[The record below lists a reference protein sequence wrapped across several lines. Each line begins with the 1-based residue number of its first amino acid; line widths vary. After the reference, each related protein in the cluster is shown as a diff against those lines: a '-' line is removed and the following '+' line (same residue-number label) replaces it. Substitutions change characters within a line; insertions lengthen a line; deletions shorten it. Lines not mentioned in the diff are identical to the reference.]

1 MGADEQPGGG
11 GLETATQVGRAARG
25 RRGRGVTF
33 AMRPLTEKEAKAV
46 FEKRFKFVGK
56 DVEAFLRKKEKESYC
71 FRLQKNKVFYIREGI
86 MKKSTNSGK
95 FRLTITSL
103 SLIAEH
109 AKNKVWLKSSAEM
122 SYLYGNNVLKSSMAR
137 ITEGTPV
144 NAGVVVYSMSD
155 VPLGFGVSAR
165 ATEDCRRLD
174 PHSIVVLH
182 QADIGE
188 YLRNENE
195 IG

>member
-1 MGADEQPGGG
+1 MAPPADEQPGGG

-25 RRGRGVTF
+25 RRGRGREVTF

-46 FEKRFKFVGK
+46 FEKLFKFVGK

-86 MKKSTNSGK
+86 MKKSTNISRDKLVSLGTQIGKFTHSGK

-109 AKNKVWLKSSAEM
+109 AKNKVSRS
-122 SYLYGNNVLKSSMAR
+122 
-137 ITEGTPV
+137 
-144 NAGVVVYSMSD
+144 
-155 VPLGFGVSAR
+155 
-165 ATEDCRRLD
+165 
-174 PHSIVVLH
+174 
-182 QADIGE
+182 
-188 YLRNENE
+188 
-195 IG
+195 

>member
-1 MGADEQPGGG
+1 
-11 GLETATQVGRAARG
+11 
-25 RRGRGVTF
+25 
-33 AMRPLTEKEAKAV
+33 MRPLTEKEAKAM
-46 FEKRFKFVGK
+46 FEKLFKFVGS
-56 DVEAFLRKKEKESYC
+56 DVETFLRKKDKESYC
-71 FRLQKNKVFYIREGI
+71 FRLHKNKIYYIRESV
-86 MKKSTNSGK
+86 MRKSTNISRDKLVSLGTQIGKFTHSGK

-103 SLIAEH
+103 DLIAEF

-165 ATEDCRRLD
+165 ATEDCRKLD
-174 PHSIVVLH
+174 PHSILVLH